1 MRFFAVMLW
10 KYPET
15 RSEKWGKMLF
25 LCITGTAHF
34 SPNFA
39 SKKNVSYTQDFT
51 VVAFKDL

>member
-1 MRFFAVMLW
+1 MLW
-10 KYPET
+10 KYWET
-15 RSEKWGKMLF
+15 RSEKWGKILF